1 MTVVK
6 RLFPEPI
13 PKIGCCDRIH
23 GPRRLSIR
31 DNDLTDE
38 TSRPFGCGA
47 PFDMS
52 EHSDR
57 EEFTDEKVFSTGA
70 VAVEVYL
77 ESANRIAI

>member
-1 MTVVK
+1 
-6 RLFPEPI
+6 
-13 PKIGCCDRIH
+13 
-23 GPRRLSIR
+23 
-31 DNDLTDE
+31 
-38 TSRPFGCGA
+38 
-47 PFDMS
+47 MS